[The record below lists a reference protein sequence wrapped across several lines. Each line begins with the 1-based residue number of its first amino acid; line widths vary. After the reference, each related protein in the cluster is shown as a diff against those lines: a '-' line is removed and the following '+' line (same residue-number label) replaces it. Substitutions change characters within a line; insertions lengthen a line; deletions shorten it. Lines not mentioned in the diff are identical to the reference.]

1 MTFES
6 YTYKQNPKKVKED
19 NRDTLY
25 VALGIVLFILV
36 FIFLF
41 RGWIAFLVLG
51 GMSYTLIQLKLTDIK
66 KKGPNRLGRLAEK
79 LTLTKDL
86 LTIDDKSYR
95 INEMSKFEIDADDY
109 LGKPGDFLGTS
120 AGIDNFIEFSQGGTD
135 YSIQFQVK
143 RMTDLKLLGDISKE
157 VRIKVS

>member
-6 YTYKQNPKKVKED
+6 YTYKHNPKKVKED

-25 VALGIVLFILV
+25 VALGIVIFILT

-41 RGWIAFLVLG
+41 RGLLAILILG

-66 KKGPNRLGRLAEK
+66 KKGANRFGRLVEK

-86 LTIDDKSYR
+86 LTIDDNHYR
-95 INEMSKFEIDADDY
+95 IKEMNKFEIDADDY
-109 LGKPGDFLGTS
+109 VGKPTDFLIPS
-120 AGIDNFIEFSQGGTD
+120 AGVDNFIEFSLNGTD
-135 YSIQFQVK
+135 HSIQFQVK
-143 RMTDLKLLGDISKE
+143 RRTDLKLLSDISKE
-157 VRIKVS
+157 VKIKVG